1 MTSGSPN
8 SSLVV
13 DAGVALVVVLPHPY
27 REHGK
32 RFWERWTAAPRP
44 LLAPHLWVAEVTS
57 GLRRAVWE
65 GILMPAEAEHA
76 LVQVL
81 RLPVSFVADAQ
92 LARTALTWAERLQ
105 QKRAYDAF
113 YLALAEAR
121 GAEFWSADARLV
133 RALRQQGYVWAHWIG
148 DIGKDEEA
156 PHRPWS

>member
-1 MTSGSPN
+1 MMLASPN

-32 RFWERWTAAPRP
+32 RFWERWAADPRP

-65 GILMPAEAEHA
+65 RILTPTEAEQA
-76 LVQVL
+76 LAHLL
-81 RLPVSFVADAQ
+81 RLPVAFVPDAP
-92 LARTALTWAERLQ
+92 LAQAALTWAGQLQ

-133 RALRQQGYVWAHWIG
+133 RTLRQQGHAWAHWIG
-148 DIGKDEEA
+148 EMGKREEA
-156 PHRPWS
+156 SGTPQS

>member
-1 MTSGSPN
+1 MMLASPN

-32 RFWERWTAAPRP
+32 RFWERWTVSPRP

-65 GILMPAEAEHA
+65 GILTPAEADQA
-76 LVQVL
+76 LAHLL
-81 RLPVSFVADAQ
+81 RLPMSFVPDAQ
-92 LARTALTWAERLQ
+92 LAPAALTWAGRLQ

-133 RALRQQGYVWAHWIG
+133 RALRQQGHAWAHWIG
-148 DIGKDEEA
+148 DIGKSEQE
-156 PHRPWS
+156 PTTPQS